1 MVQSVTNLS
10 PQAGFGF
17 ESLIRFGAS
26 AAKGAGAASRLVV
39 RPDSSSSADSS
50 SAKSAQSS
58 AKSEQSSAVRE
69 LTPEEQRIVSELA
82 QTDRKVRAHEQAHI
96 SVGADLVQ
104 GGPTFVYATGPD
116 KKRYAISGEV
126 SIDTS
131 PARTPEETIP
141 KAQHI
146 RATALAPAEPSPQ
159 DQRVASLAS
168 SMEMNARIEVAIQQ
182 REQAAE
188 SLKGADVASE
198 TASESA
204 EGVAS
209 EAASSEGAGFYR
221 GVASGNTR
229 SASVGGVFDS
239 FA

>member
-26 AAKGAGAASRLVV
+26 AAKGAGVASRPDLGQDS
-39 RPDSSSSADSS
+39 RPERSNSADSS
-50 SAKSAQSS
+50 SS
-58 AKSEQSSAVRE
+58 KSEQSSAVRE
-69 LTPEEQRIVSELA
+69 LTPEEERIVRELA

-104 GGPTFVYATGPD
+104 GGPTYVYETGPD
-116 KKRYAISGEV
+116 RKRYAVSGEV

-146 RATALAPAEPSPQ
+146 RETALAPAEPSPQ

-168 SMEMNARIEVAIQQ
+168 AMEMDARIEVAIHQ

-188 SLKGADVASE
+188 SLKGADAASE
-198 TASESA
+198 TASEAA
-204 EGVAS
+204 EGVSS

-221 GVASGNTR
+221 GVASGNIR